1 MDDSNGADENDVRLI
16 AFVLQGAMLQ
26 AAEMITSAHRRA
38 FTQPIYVE
46 QPVNGEGQAKHFFR
60 VRLASGAV
68 LRVTV
73 DDERLYQ
80 PDS

>member
-1 MDDSNGADENDVRLI
+1 MGEEGADEEARLL

-26 AAEMITSAHRRA
+26 AAEMITSEQRRA
-38 FTQPIYVE
+38 FEQPIHVE
-46 QPVNGEGQAKHFFR
+46 QPISADGHAKHFFR
-60 VRLASGAV
+60 VRLASGLV

-80 PDS
+80 ADS